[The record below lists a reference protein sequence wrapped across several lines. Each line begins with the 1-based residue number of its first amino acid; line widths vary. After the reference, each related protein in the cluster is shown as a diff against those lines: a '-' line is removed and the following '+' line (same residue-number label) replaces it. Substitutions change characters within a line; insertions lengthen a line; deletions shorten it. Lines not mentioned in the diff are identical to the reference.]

1 MSCFNLESHCC
12 FSYPLP
18 YCLWYTP
25 VFSLHTLRIDKAYS
39 KHFKHFRHT
48 LKSNLSSNCII
59 FPLFLLHVKLRLSE
73 HRFSGTPCISRTFLH
88 DMLLA
93 STERLN
99 WTELNWRISKTQRHE
114 SYFGV
119 SCIDVTKDIFTVSL
133 HVLFTWIYKRNVSQ
147 ILGSEKVF
155 HL

>member
-1 MSCFNLESHCC
+1 MSCFNLESHWCS
-12 FSYPLP
+12 SYPLP

-48 LKSNLSSNCII
+48 LKSNLSSDCII

-73 HRFSGTPCISRTFLH
+73 HRFSPCINRTFLH

-99 WTELNWRISKTQRHE
+99 WTEGYQRLRDIKVILVSLVSMLPRTFSRYHSMSSFHE
-114 SYFGV
+114 S
-119 SCIDVTKDIFTVSL
+119 T
-133 HVLFTWIYKRNVSQ
+133 R
-147 ILGSEKVF
+147 EMF
-155 HL
+155 HRF